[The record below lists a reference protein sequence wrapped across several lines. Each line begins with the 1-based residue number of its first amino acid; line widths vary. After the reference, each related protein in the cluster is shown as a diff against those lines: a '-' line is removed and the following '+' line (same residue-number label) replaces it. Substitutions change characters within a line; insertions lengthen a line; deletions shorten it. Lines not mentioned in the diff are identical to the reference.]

1 MTNRIT
7 ETLDQYLMQGYE
19 LPSNINRFKTIVMYD
34 QTLNFKDM
42 FIQRNRFKEIGS
54 ESEEIFKQNL
64 SSLIDE
70 SYLIYYNKIVNS
82 LSIIDKAFK
91 PLTLSKNVSVTLKDS
106 GSNTVINSGN
116 DTTVVDEDKIHSI
129 DETGTQ
135 TNAKTGSIEKTYNL
149 TNKNVKLGMESIS
162 EKNGGKDSQSGSGNN
177 EKFNLLYP
185 ANSNSEK
192 LTDKT
197 KGVNNAEMEMNYG
210 KTVATEK
217 TFNNRT
223 DTETKTGTE
232 SESFNELKET
242 QSNNVDK
249 TETVEN
255 DRTETVNYGKT
266 EKTDFGKQQTRTES
280 INLSDSHYLGNSK
293 YIEMLQNIKMYLY
306 EALAYLDKAFIGE
319 Y

>member
-7 ETLDQYLMQGYE
+7 ETLEQYLMQGYD
-19 LPSNINRFKTIVMYD
+19 LPNNINRFKTIVMYE

-70 SYLIYYNKIVNS
+70 SYLIYYNKIANS
-82 LSIIDKAFK
+82 LSIIEKTFN

-116 DTTVVDEDKIHSI
+116 DTTVVDEDKTNNI
-129 DETGTQ
+129 DEIGEQ
-135 TNAKTGSIEKTYNL
+135 TNTKTGNIEKSYNL
-149 TNKNVKLGMESIS
+149 TDKNVKTGTENIS
-162 EKNGGKDSQSGSGNN
+162 ERNGGKDNQSGSGSN
-177 EKFNLLYP
+177 EKSNLLYP

-197 KGVNNAEMEMNYG
+197 KNVNNAEMEMNYG

-223 DTETKTGTE
+223 DTETKIGTE

-242 QSNNVDK
+242 QSNTVGK
-249 TETVEN
+249 IETVEN

-266 EKTDFGKQQTRTES
+266 EKTDFGKQQTRTET
-280 INLSDSHYLGNSK
+280 INLSDTHYLGNPK

-306 EALAYLDKAFIGE
+306 EALAYLDRAFIGE